1 MNIIE
6 IPSDHEM
13 FSKEFSGEID
23 NFIYDEFGII
33 LKTNNK
39 IDIGMYVF
47 FEKGFIGTQICL
59 AVLNNKAVE
68 YVYYDIYLSDKNND
82 GMEVMCSKNE
92 SRYLNIGH
100 DLAQL
105 VLRIILYIM
114 TTLRKREKIEK
125 FKLPNEV
132 RENVNIENKKKP
144 SVEHKI
150 YLLDEIID
158 YATEEVHTLHSSAT
172 HKINCPCWSVRGHF
186 RHYKSGKVIFVKDY
200 KKGKKRDKMK
210 PIDKTYII

>member
-1 MNIIE
+1 M
-6 IPSDHEM
+6 
-13 FSKEFSGEID
+13 
-23 NFIYDEFGII
+23 
-33 LKTNNK
+33 
-39 IDIGMYVF
+39 
-47 FEKGFIGTQICL
+47 
-59 AVLNNKAVE
+59 
-68 YVYYDIYLSDKNND
+68 YYDIYSSDKNND

-92 SRYLNIGH
+92 NRYLNIGH

-114 TTLRKREKIEK
+114 TTSREKITK
-125 FKLPNEV
+125 IKLPNEV
-132 RENVNIENKKKP
+132 KENANIEKKKKQ

-150 YLLDEIID
+150 YLLDEIVD
-158 YATEEVHTLHSSAT
+158 YVIEKGLTLHSNVT

-186 RHYKSGKVIFVKDY
+186 RHYKSGKVLFVKDS